1 MAGPSADELVWT
13 ATPRLR
19 RPLVVLAFRGLFDAG
34 NAATAAVEWLARRD
48 GTLIARIDPERFF
61 DFQQQRP
68 LVQLDDE
75 GRREIVWPYNDFV
88 AVRHDT
94 LARERGG
101 AADAPADRTDT
112 VRDLVVCAGYEPHL
126 RWRTFASLVVEVVR
140 RCDAEMV
147 VTLGAMVGLVPHT
160 RPLPVTGSAAD
171 PELARRLGLG
181 NPSYEGPTGVVGTLH
196 EQLDA
201 ARIPVV
207 SLRVAVPHYVPAP
220 PNPKAT
226 AALLQRF
233 EQVTGIPTA
242 HQQLDDEGR
251 EWQEQVTVVA
261 ADDPQVVGYV
271 RRLEEQY
278 DDEEPLPTGEDL
290 AAELEAYLREH
301 RGDDQGEPPGDAG
314 AE

>member
-1 MAGPSADELVWT
+1 MAPARQDELTWE
-13 ATPRLR
+13 ATPTLR

-34 NAATAAVEWLARRD
+34 NAATAAVEWLAQRE
-48 GTLIARIDPERFF
+48 GAELVARIDPEGFF

-68 LVQLDDE
+68 MVQLDDD
-75 GRREIVWPYNDFV
+75 GRREILWPFNDFV
-88 AVRHDT
+88 AISSN
-94 LARERGG
+94 G
-101 AADAPADRTDT
+101 P
-112 VRDLVVCAGYEPHL
+112 RDLVVCAGYEPHL
-126 RWRTFASLVVEVVR
+126 RWRTFASYVVEVVR

-160 RPLPVTGSAAD
+160 RPLPVTGSSTN

-181 NPSYEGPTGVVGTLH
+181 SPSYEGPTGVVGTLH
-196 EQLDA
+196 DLLDTA
-201 ARIPVV
+201 NIPVV

-226 AALLQRF
+226 ASLLQRL
-233 EQVTGIPTA
+233 EQVTGVPTW

-278 DDEEPLPTGEDL
+278 DDEEPLPSGDDL
-290 AAELEAYLREH
+290 AAELEAYLREQ
-301 RGDDQGEPPGDAG
+301 RGDGPA
-314 AE
+314 